1 MNFCGSEGR
10 LFIHFQVEG
19 QRVARRFT
27 PRKRLFLEQDI
38 QIESN
43 LLQNLDP
50 SKIQKSSRLVLWSY
64 LKSIATGE
72 WIFAWSGAPI
82 MAQNWARS
90 LLEYIASRNVLGT
103 NL

>member
-1 MNFCGSEGR
+1 MDFCGSEGR

-19 QRVARRFT
+19 QRVARHFT

-43 LLQNLDP
+43 LLQILDP
-50 SKIQKSSRLVLWSY
+50 SKIQNSSRLVLWSY

-72 WIFAWSGAPI
+72 W
-82 MAQNWARS
+82 MVCLERRS
-90 LLEYIASRNVLGT
+90 YNGSDLGKVA
-103 NL
+103 LIQ